1 MREDFEK
8 LDKDEKKRIIIFMVV
23 TLASAVFAIAYA
35 WEWCG
40 LFKEQLIDTKD
51 MDVSVDGADFNWFFM
66 PLATGLNSFLMM
78 ISEVFYEIFLI
89 LFNLLFYGLLGLIA
103 LRKVDH
109 IREEEYKLTKQ
120 IFKIAVIA
128 STVISVIITKFNLLL
143 SVALFMLP
151 MVLLGNL
158 LYLWPLKNRRGSME
172 N

>member
-1 MREDFEK
+1 MREDFDK
-8 LDKDEKKRIIIFMVV
+8 LDKDEKKRIIIFVVV
-23 TLASAVFAIAYA
+23 TLISAMFAIAYV

-78 ISEVFYEIFLI
+78 ISEVLYEIFLI

-103 LRKVDH
+103 LRKVNH
-109 IREEEYKLTKQ
+109 ICEEEYKLTKQ
-120 IFKIAVIA
+120 IFKIVVIA
-128 STVISVIITKFNLLL
+128 SAVISVIITKFNLLL
-143 SVALFMLP
+143 PVALFMLP